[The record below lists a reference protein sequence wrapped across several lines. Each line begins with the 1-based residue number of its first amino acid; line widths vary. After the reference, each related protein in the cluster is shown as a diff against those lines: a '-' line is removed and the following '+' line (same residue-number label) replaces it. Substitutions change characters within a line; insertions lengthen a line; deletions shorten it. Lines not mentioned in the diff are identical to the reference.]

1 MSKKHYDIDK
11 HEKDIKDILEDFEKD
26 EFVSVDNSKEE
37 SKLAKQAA
45 KNFMKRDNRINIR
58 ISGADLNMVRR
69 IAVQE
74 GLPYQTL
81 LASIIH
87 KFVTG
92 RLVDKGRSSQPH
104 K

>member
-1 MSKKHYDIDK
+1 MSKKHHDIEND
-11 HEKDIKDILEDFEKD
+11 EKEILKDFDAD
-26 EFVSVDNSKEE
+26 EFVSTDNVNEE
-37 SKLAKQAA
+37 LKLAKQAA
-45 KNFMKRDNRINIR
+45 NNFMKRDSRINIR

-69 IAVQE
+69 MAVQE

-81 LASIIH
+81 LASVIH

-92 RLVDKGRSSQPH
+92 RLVNKGSDSQSG

>member
-1 MSKKHYDIDK
+1 MKKPFDIEK
-11 HEKDIKDILEDFEKD
+11 HERDILKDFED
-26 EFVSVDNSKEE
+26 GAFVSVDNLDEE
-37 SKLAKQAA
+37 IDLAKQAA
-45 KNFMKRDNRINIR
+45 GHFMKRNSRVNVR
-58 ISGADLNMVRR
+58 ISGADLNMIRR

-87 KFVTG
+87 KFAAG
-92 RLVDKGRSSQPH
+92 RLIDSKQQT